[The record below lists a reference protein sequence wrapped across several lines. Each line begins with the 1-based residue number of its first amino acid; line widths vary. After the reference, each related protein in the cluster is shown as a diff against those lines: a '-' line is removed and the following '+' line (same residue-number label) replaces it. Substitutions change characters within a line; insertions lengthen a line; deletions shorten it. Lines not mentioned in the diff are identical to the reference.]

1 MNRRLFLSKT
11 ASMLALHR
19 RLLALRREEPALH
32 AGSWAAAEAPEPV
45 VAFDRAA
52 AGSRFR
58 VLLNLGSAPVECRCD
73 GSWRVALSTHLDRA
87 DGAAVADPVAAARDE
102 GLLLR
107 EA

>member
-1 MNRRLFLSKT
+1 
-11 ASMLALHR
+11 MLALHR

-32 AGSWAAAEAPEPV
+32 AGSWAAVDAPDPVRRVRPRPRRAPGSGSCSTWASEPV
-45 VAFDRAA
+45 EVP
-52 AGSRFR
+52 
-58 VLLNLGSAPVECRCD
+58 LD

-87 DGAAVADPVAAARDE
+87 DGEADRGPPAARDE